1 MKKRIFSS
9 LLECYIEYET
19 YSLHSWVMGVLTYMD
34 EKKFTIQFYD
44 EDDECSCANFKWP
57 DSCNLN
63 EKRHFLSI
71 TMTNHFKKTYT
82 EKLLNELI

>member
-44 EDDECSCANFKWP
+44 ERDCSCANFKWP

-71 TMTNHFKKTYT
+71 TMTNYFKKTYT